1 MLYSLED
8 GGLEAIVEARD
19 LGQIRTGAASGVA
32 TKFMARED
40 ASTIGI
46 IGSGWEARAQI
57 AAMNVVRNITHVKA
71 YSRSAENREAFAAEM
86 REVHGLDVDA
96 VDSAE
101 ECVRDVDILVTIT
114 GSDEPVL
121 EGSWISPGTHING
134 IGATGLNRRELDVDA
149 VSRAD
154 LVVVESM
161 EQAKADCGELI
172 YAAEQGG
179 FDWSK
184 ALELQ
189 AVITGKASGRPSNEA
204 ITLFDAL
211 GVGTEDLA
219 AAAVVLKKAKEQGI
233 GAELPM

>member
-1 MLYSLED
+1 
-8 GGLEAIVEARD
+8 
-19 LGQIRTGAASGVA
+19 
-32 TKFMARED
+32 
-40 ASTIGI
+40 
-46 IGSGWEARAQI
+46 
-57 AAMNVVRNITHVKA
+57 
-71 YSRSAENREAFAAEM
+71 
-86 REVHGLDVDA
+86 
-96 VDSAE
+96 
-101 ECVRDVDILVTIT
+101 
-114 GSDEPVL
+114 VL